1 MNFLIV
7 RSKCNCIQLARRNL
21 SCRSFRWTFW
31 ELWWNTKNEDII
43 LQESSIQIVNFRTI
57 ENNPALCD
65 NYGAGFTTDV
75 LFSISENLNRNL
87 GSNSF
92 EITLLS
98 ESGTVIPAPAAWD
111 LDSDGILDPKPQ
123 GFVYRYPNLQA

>member
-1 MNFLIV
+1 MPEGIYRAEV
-7 RSKCNCIQLARRNL
+7 SDGRSGNCGGILR
-21 SCRSFRWTFW
+21 
-31 ELWWNTKNEDII
+31 TKDIL

-65 NYGAGFTTDV
+65 NYGTGFTTDV

-98 ESGTVIPAPAAWD
+98 QSGLLFAPA
-111 LDSDGILDPKPQ
+111 LGS
-123 GFVYRYPNLQA
+123 